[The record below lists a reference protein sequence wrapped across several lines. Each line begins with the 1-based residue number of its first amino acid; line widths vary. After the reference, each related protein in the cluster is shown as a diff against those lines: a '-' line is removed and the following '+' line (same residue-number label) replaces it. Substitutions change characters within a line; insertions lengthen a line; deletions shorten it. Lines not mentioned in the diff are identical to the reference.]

1 MASKW
6 NSVKDRANG
15 LIARMR
21 GAPAYVALPLGVG
34 FILGGTILAPLPIFG
49 IWMVPVG
56 LAILAPHWPGAA
68 RLSRRLYW
76 LRLRALR
83 WLIRHDF
90 LRVKRVERPEDARQP
105 SKLD

>member
-1 MASKW
+1 MAK
-6 NSVKDRANG
+6 NRFNELAE
-15 LIARMR
+15 RMR
-21 GAPAYVALPLGVG
+21 AAPRYLAIPAGVG
-34 FILGGTILAPLPIFG
+34 FIIGGTLLAPLPIFG

-56 LAILAPHWPGAA
+56 LAILAPHWRGAA

-90 LRVKRVERPEDARQP
+90 LRVKRAARTEDARQP
-105 SKLD
+105 SNLD